1 MATYKITDSI
11 YSVGVLNPNM
21 RIFDIVMATEYGT
34 TYNSYVVKGGEKTA
48 LIDTCHK
55 TYFRAY
61 QDNIN
66 DVADIEKID
75 YIIMNHNEPDHSGVL
90 SKLIELNPNL
100 TVVASQAGALYLK
113 NITNCPDMK
122 VQVVK
127 DGDEIDLGGKKLKFI
142 IAPFL
147 HWPDSMF
154 TWCEDDKV
162 LFSCDFFGCHYCEPY
177 GFDVNVAYPK
187 AYEIALRGYYDAIFA
202 PFAPYVR
209 KGMDKIRDLDPDFI
223 CTSHGPILTKGGNI
237 EHVKEMYELWSRP
250 AKKEGTTIPVFYC
263 TAYGNTG
270 ILAEAIRDGILSVL
284 PDAKVPV
291 YDINDH
297 KMDELAAQLNGS
309 DAFAIG
315 SPTLNR
321 AAVPP
326 VLQLL
331 SHLDMINNQKK
342 PCLVFGSYGWSGEAV
357 PMLTTYLKALKFNVF
372 GDGCR
377 AVFVPSE
384 EEIARAKAYG
394 ADFAKAL

>member
-1 MATYKITDSI
+1 MASYKITDSI

-21 RIFDIVMATEYGT
+21 RIFDIVMETEYGT
-34 TYNSYVVKGGEKTA
+34 TYNSYIVKGSEKTA
-48 LIDTCHK
+48 LVETCHK

-66 DVADIEKID
+66 EVADINKID
-75 YIIMNHNEPDHSGVL
+75 YVIMNHNEPDHSGVL
-90 SKLIELNPNL
+90 AKLFDLNPNL
-100 TVVASQAGALYLK
+100 TVIASQAGALYLK
-113 NITNCPDMK
+113 NITNRPGLK

-127 DGDEIDLGGKKLKFI
+127 DGDTLDLGGKKLQFR

-154 TWCEDDKV
+154 TWCEEDKV

-187 AYEIALRGYYDAIFA
+187 AYEIALKGYYDAIFG
-202 PFAPYVR
+202 PFGSYVR
-209 KGMDKIRDLDPDFI
+209 KGLDKIKDIDPEFI

-237 EHVKEMYELWSRP
+237 QHVKEMYEFWSRP
-250 AKKEGTTIPVFYC
+250 AKNEATTIPVFYC

-270 ILAEAIRDGILSVL
+270 ILANAIKEGILSVL
-284 PDAKVPV
+284 PDAQVPV
-291 YDINDH
+291 YDINDYE
-297 KMDELAAQLNGS
+297 MGELAAQLNGS

-342 PCLVFGSYGWSGEAV
+342 PCMVFGSYGWSGEAV
-357 PMLTTYLKALKFNVF
+357 PMLTTYLKAMKFNVF

-384 EEIARAKAYG
+384 EEIAAAKAYG
-394 ADFAKAL
+394 ADFAKTL